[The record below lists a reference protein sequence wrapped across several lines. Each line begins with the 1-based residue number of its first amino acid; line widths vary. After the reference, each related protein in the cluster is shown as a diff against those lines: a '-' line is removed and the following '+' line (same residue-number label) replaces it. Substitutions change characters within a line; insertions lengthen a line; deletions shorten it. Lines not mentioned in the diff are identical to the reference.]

1 MAHFNKILIA
11 RGNKD
16 SKTPIIGELFYDIN
30 TKGIYIGT
38 LDEDGYPIWKR
49 FGGFES
55 IILKGTVDSSNW
67 ETINSTDTLE
77 AGDAYIVTGSISVIQ
92 NEILYNN
99 DGTVTRSDTNNRT
112 YDDFFKKGQV
122 IVFCKHDVS
131 SLPNSCVVETGK
143 SGWVTLAGGTEAND
157 IENDTS
163 LQPVADK
170 NKLYD
175 VQSALDWLF
184 NKKLEYKGIFDTITI
199 TPEDIAGFTSSE
211 DLYKFI
217 ANSQNMLPGE
227 MLIYNGESKSVEIN
241 DETIVIKKNSAIIC
255 VGNTVKGDDG
265 SYQVE
270 SVVYTIP
277 LGNTDAS
284 DIAVSF
290 TGNRKS
296 NDSQGTWTSLTETG
310 EIDST
315 FQSDDDVKTIQ
326 QAIDNL
332 HQTKADLNAQGK
344 IPLSQIPNTF
354 VGALQYIGTLDLTG
368 KTTLTEIQLATLM
381 NELNASDSWE
391 KENEGETAAVA
402 ESRLD
407 SGDYVIIK
415 IRETSSGDSEED
427 PNDPPVLKTQVIIT
441 DDEGVEIFRVSEGDH
456 VICNSITREE
466 NGTITSVKLDH
477 LDTSSSVDAVNGITA
492 EVGII
497 GKDRESGLKEISVT
511 TNTSEH
517 TIEVSSPNAVLTG
530 ENTLQNK
537 AIPVGNGQKEIVNS
551 EVFINPKTDDSNTSL
566 TGLKSDGSKVTVEF
580 PDSDG
585 KMSVT
590 GEGNGT
596 HNRLPKY
603 DANGNF
609 IDSSLEH
616 IKNGDTPGKFNI
628 VDQYGNI
635 IMSLNYETLESLLQ
649 YKLDNGTI
657 TRNFD
662 DDEDG
667 VKRTDST
674 LRAARAEN
682 THTLLDDCSIIDGG
696 NW

>member
-11 RGNKD
+11 RGNKN
-16 SKTPIIGELFYDIN
+16 SKTPIVGELFYDIN

-38 LDEDGYPIWKR
+38 LDENSAPIWKR

-55 IILKGTVDSSNW
+55 IVLKGTVDSSNW
-67 ETINSTDTLE
+67 ATINSAATLE
-77 AGDAYIVTGSISVIQ
+77 AGDAYIVTGSISVEQ
-92 NEILYNN
+92 KEIVYNN
-99 DGTVTRSDTNNRT
+99 DGTVTRSETNSRT

-122 IVFCKHDVS
+122 IVFCEHDVS
-131 SLPNSCVVETGK
+131 SMPNSCVVETGK

-163 LQPVADK
+163 LQPIAEK

-227 MLIYNGESKSVEIN
+227 MLIYNGESKSVEI
-241 DETIVIKKNSAIIC
+241 EGEKIVVKKNSAIIC
-255 VGNTVKGDDG
+255 VGNTIKDG
-265 SYQVE
+265 TGTYQVE
-270 SVVYTIP
+270 NIVYTIP
-277 LGNTDAS
+277 LGNTDAT
-284 DIAVSF
+284 DIAFTF

-296 NDSQGTWTSLTETG
+296 NDSQGTWTSLSETG
-310 EIDST
+310 EIGNS
-315 FQSDDDVKTIQ
+315 FQSDDDAKTIQ

-381 NELNASDSWE
+381 NELNTSDSWE

-407 SGDYVIIK
+407 PGDYVIVK
-415 IRETSSGDSEED
+415 IIEASSGDSDED
-427 PNDPPVLKTQVIIT
+427 PNGPPILKTQVIVT
-441 DDEGVEIFRVSEGDH
+441 DDEGVELFRVSEGDH

-466 NGTITSVKLDH
+466 NGTISSVKLDH

-497 GKDRESGLKEISVT
+497 GNDRESGLQEIDVI
-511 TNTSEH
+511 TNTTDH
-517 TIEVSSPNAVLTG
+517 TIKVTSPNAVLTG
-530 ENTLQNK
+530 DNTLQNK
-537 AIPVGNGQKEIVNS
+537 VIPVGNGQKEVVNS
-551 EVFINPKTDDSNTSL
+551 EVSINPKTDDSNTSF
-566 TGLKSDGSKVTVEF
+566 TGLKSDGTKVTVEF

-590 GEGNGT
+590 TEGSGT

-603 DANGNF
+603 DASGNL

-616 IKNGDTPGKFNI
+616 IKVDDTPGKFNI
-628 VDQYGNI
+628 VDQNGNI
-635 IMSLNYETLESLLQ
+635 IMSLNYETLASFLQ
-649 YKLDNGTI
+649 YKLNNATI

-667 VKRTDST
+667 VKRSDST
-674 LRAARAEN
+674 LRATRANN
-682 THTLLDDCSIIDGG
+682 THTILDDCSTIDGG
-696 NW
+696 TW